1 MLKRLHDVAA
11 WRHETDLRRRLKGV
25 SQLMSGNAVTGLI
38 AVAAAALAARALGAT
53 DYGILAM
60 IISFTRAIER
70 LVTFQSWQPL
80 IKYGAELDSRERL
93 PDLRALL
100 KFGLMLDVT
109 GAVLAWA
116 LATAVALAGERLF
129 HWSDAI
135 NAVIVIYCLQLLFN
149 INGTATAILRLYGRF
164 STVAFVPLLSST
176 VRLALCGIA
185 FVKGASIET
194 FVLIWMGTNIL
205 GWLTLLAVA
214 FQELRRREV
223 RGVLRA
229 PLKGIAGR
237 FPGIWGFAW
246 TTNLSFT
253 IRSSAEEVDTLLV
266 GSLADPASA
275 GLYHIAKRFG
285 RLTQQLG
292 IHVQAVLYPDVA
304 RLWARGAVDTMM
316 RAVLQVELLLAACG
330 LLAILLVIPIAED
343 LLRWTAGTDFV
354 AAAPLLI
361 AQMVAATLMMTGFGA
376 RSALLAM
383 GHQRHILW
391 TVIVA
396 ITGFYA
402 TALLLIPAIGALGAN
417 VGHIVLG
424 LIWLIGLT
432 FHLRRAMKQASR
444 EARVHESA
452 AQPAPEARPSV
463 TSPAV

>member
-1 MLKRLHDVAA
+1 MMKRLHRVAA
-11 WRHETDLRRRLKGV
+11 WRFETALRRRLKNV
-25 SQLMSGNAVTGLI
+25 SQLLSGNAVTGLI
-38 AVAAAALAARALGAT
+38 SIAAAALAARALGAT

-80 IKYGAELDSRERL
+80 IKYGAELDSPERL

-100 KFGLMLDVT
+100 KFGLALDIA
-109 GAVLAWA
+109 GAVLAWL
-116 LATAVALAGERLF
+116 LATLIALAGEHLF

-135 NAVIVIYCLQLLFN
+135 SAVIVIYCLQLLFN

-164 STVAFVPLLSST
+164 SSVAYVPLLSST
-176 VRLALCGIA
+176 VRLACCGIA
-185 FVKGASIET
+185 FVEGAPIET
-194 FVLIWMGTNIL
+194 FVLIWMGTNIM

-214 FQELRRREV
+214 FHELRRQGV
-223 RGVLRA
+223 RGVVRA
-229 PLKGIAGR
+229 PLKGMAGR

-266 GSLADPASA
+266 GSLADPTSA

-292 IHVQAVLYPDVA
+292 VHVQAVLYPDVA
-304 RLWARGAVDTMM
+304 RLWAKGAVQAMM

-330 LLAILLVIPIAED
+330 LLAIVMIFPVAEELLS
-343 LLRWTAGTDFV
+343 WTAGPEFA

-361 AQMVAATLMMTGFGA
+361 TQMIAATLMMTGFGA

-383 GHQRHILW
+383 GRQRHILS

-396 ITGFYA
+396 IGGFYA
-402 TALLLIPAIGALGAN
+402 TALLLIPTIGAVGAN

-424 LIWLIGLT
+424 LIWLVGLT
-432 FHLRRAMKQASR
+432 YHLRRAVKQASL
-444 EARVHESA
+444 EARDHEPDP
-452 AQPAPEARPSV
+452 QPAPEAGQSMAS
-463 TSPAV
+463 SPV